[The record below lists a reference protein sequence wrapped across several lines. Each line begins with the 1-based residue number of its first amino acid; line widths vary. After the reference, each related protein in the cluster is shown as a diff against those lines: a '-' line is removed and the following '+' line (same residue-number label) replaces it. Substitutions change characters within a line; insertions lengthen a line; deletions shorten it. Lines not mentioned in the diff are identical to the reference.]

1 MSHLEL
7 VQELLFRD
15 LPLQNISVTEQ
26 EILKEKTYFSSWI
39 ISSVSHRQVQRFR
52 LFWDVC
58 HQLWVTNLH
67 WLPRWEQCKS
77 VLLQQKRDPVHQHRR
92 FPYLQKTGPTLNRL
106 LPLPTL
112 MQQRYY
118 LVKLQN
124 MEFILLLNH

>member
-39 ISSVSHRQVQRFR
+39 ISSVLLRQVQRFR
-52 LFWDVC
+52 LCWDVC

-67 WLPRWEQCKS
+67 GLPRWEQCKS
-77 VLLQQKRDPVHQHRR
+77 VLLQQKRDQLHQYRR
-92 FPYLQKTGPTLNRL
+92 FTFLQMT
-106 LPLPTL
+106 
-112 MQQRYY
+112 
-118 LVKLQN
+118 
-124 MEFILLLNH
+124 